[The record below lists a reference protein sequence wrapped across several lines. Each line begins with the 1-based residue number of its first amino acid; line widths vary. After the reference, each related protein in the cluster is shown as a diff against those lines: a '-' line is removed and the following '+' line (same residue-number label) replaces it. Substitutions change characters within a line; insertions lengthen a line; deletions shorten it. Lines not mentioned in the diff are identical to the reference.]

1 MYKKAILSLLLTG
14 LWVVSCCG
22 QAPQSEKN
30 LVPVAP
36 SYAQAAYNPQ
46 SDQDP
51 VNAEGQ
57 RVPTPREQMYVFWV
71 LGKMISYPVDK
82 AEELIRKQISSL
94 KSPFHP
100 QPVSDQPSSKVGNPF
115 TGVNWREIPPAPP
128 VVSARPATGK

>member
-1 MYKKAILSLLLTG
+1 MYKKAILSFFLTC

-22 QAPQSEKN
+22 QAAQSDNN
-30 LVPVAP
+30 LVPVGP
-36 SYAQAAYNPQ
+36 SYTQATYSPQ
-46 SDQDP
+46 SEQDS

-57 RVPTPREQMYVFWV
+57 RNPTPREQMYVFWL

-94 KSPFHP
+94 KSPP
-100 QPVSDQPSSKVGNPF
+100 QAVSDQPSSKAANPF

-128 VVSARPATGK
+128 VVSARPASGK